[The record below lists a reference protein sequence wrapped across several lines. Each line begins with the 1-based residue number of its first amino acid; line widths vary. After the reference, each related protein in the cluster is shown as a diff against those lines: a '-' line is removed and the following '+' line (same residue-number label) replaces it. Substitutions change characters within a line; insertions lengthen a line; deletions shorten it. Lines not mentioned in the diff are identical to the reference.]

1 VDVIEF
7 ISRPFRDG
15 DRDSG
20 IQIKING
27 RDLVE
32 LVRAVETPFAYQE
45 GAASIAGAYAGLP
58 PNDDT
63 CPPSKHFL
71 GEPSHAIYRHDA
83 KTQVLSCECGEM
95 GCWPLLCLIQ
105 AGPTSV
111 TWSQFEQPHRTVKRS
126 KNPWRYDELG
136 LFEFDRSQYELALEA
151 LRLASPLDSSI

>member
-1 VDVIEF
+1 MDLIEF

-32 LVRAVETPFAYQE
+32 LVRNVENPFAYEE
-45 GAASIAGAYAGLP
+45 GATSLAGAYAGLP

-71 GEPSHAIYRHDA
+71 GEPHALYGYEA
-83 KTQVLSCECGEM
+83 KTQVLGCECGEP
-95 GCWPLLCLIQ
+95 GCWPLVCLIQ

-111 TWSQFEQPHRTVKRS
+111 RWSQFEQPHRSIKRS
-126 KNPWRYDELG
+126 KSPWRYDELG
-136 LFEFDRSQYELALEA
+136 PFEFERNQYERALET
-151 LRLASPLDSSI
+151 LRRGSP

>member
-1 VDVIEF
+1 VDLIEF

-32 LVRAVETPFAYQE
+32 LVRAVENPFAYKE
-45 GAASIAGAYAGLP
+45 GHASLSGAYAGLP

-71 GEPSHAIYRHDA
+71 GEPSYAVYRYEG
-83 KTQVLSCECGEM
+83 KTQVLGCECGEP
-95 GCWPLLCLIQ
+95 GCWPLFCLIE
-105 AGPTSV
+105 AGLTRV

-126 KNPWRYDELG
+126 KLPWRYDELG
-136 LFEFDRSQYELALEA
+136 PFEFNRDQYEHALET
-151 LRLASPLDSSI
+151 LRRGSP